1 MARDGRPIYHR
12 QMSEPN
18 IPFPPQGFKQEYPD
32 PLFEHPAMMGAP
44 IPHTYPAG
52 MMIKQEPRDFTYD
65 SGERFEK
72 ISVVCAPSNSS
83 GKWKSR
89 EVIAARALSFQ
100 EWEKTWREGAVLL
113 SLPIIR
119 AGDLVGLG
127 VCAVRHFLWCSNRKK
142 GGGWAWSQSR
152 ICPPTLVR
160 SLRLESKGPE
170 ALWSLCG
177 AWGYLGTW
185 MNIRRTAGFIQKA
198 TEWTQE
204 RKSWRRVCVT
214 SQGEKATSKH
224 QNMWCLIHISLSY
237 TWFS

>member
-72 ISVVCAPSNSS
+72 VSVVCAPSNSS

-100 EWEKTWREGAVLL
+100 EWEKTWREGAV
-113 SLPIIR
+113 
-119 AGDLVGLG
+119 
-127 VCAVRHFLWCSNRKK
+127 
-142 GGGWAWSQSR
+142 
-152 ICPPTLVR
+152 
-160 SLRLESKGPE
+160 
-170 ALWSLCG
+170 
-177 AWGYLGTW
+177 
-185 MNIRRTAGFIQKA
+185 FIEFA
-198 TEWTQE
+198 
-204 RKSWRRVCVT
+204 
-214 SQGEKATSKH
+214 H
-224 QNMWCLIHISLSY
+224 Y
-237 TWFS
+237 

>member
-1 MARDGRPIYHR
+1 MIHWLVKQNVHVLDLSPFCLIKSFTIRSQCHESTEFVVCLRFRRQLSEPCHSFPSPPTMARDGRPIYHR

-72 ISVVCAPSNSS
+72 ISLVCAPSNSS

-160 SLRLESKGPE
+160 SLRLESKG
-170 ALWSLCG
+170 
-177 AWGYLGTW
+177 T
-185 MNIRRTAGFIQKA
+185 
-198 TEWTQE
+198 
-204 RKSWRRVCVT
+204 
-214 SQGEKATSKH
+214 
-224 QNMWCLIHISLSY
+224 
-237 TWFS
+237 